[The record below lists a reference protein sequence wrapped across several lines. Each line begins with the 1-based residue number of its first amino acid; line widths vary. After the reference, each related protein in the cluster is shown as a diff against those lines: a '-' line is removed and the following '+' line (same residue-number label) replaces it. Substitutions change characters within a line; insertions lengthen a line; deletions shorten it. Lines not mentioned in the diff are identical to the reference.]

1 LEYFKEIEKHTFTL
15 SHFWVKLKDY
25 PRWKENV
32 AAWHKDDFKRRAD
45 DLEIDLEEDGP
56 SKDGPSKDQQGGHK
70 ANKIDLQRQAS
81 SIAMKTH

>member
-1 LEYFKEIEKHTFTL
+1 
-15 SHFWVKLKDY
+15 
-25 PRWKENV
+25 
-32 AAWHKDDFKRRAD
+32 
-45 DLEIDLEEDGP
+45 LEIDLEEDGP